1 MNYIEYNS
9 KTNKEIGEQIFYY
22 YLASIFQSYNGFVY
36 STQED
41 VKRICYNFLTK
52 DLSEINIESIFKVK
66 DFTSVNNKDVAFYA
80 KFFETNI
87 FKEFL
92 RRKYL
97 FRDCDKYD
105 ILCFDETISAKKNKK
120 LFSKKI
126 KTEFKDCKYLK
137 IKKNYIVK
145 QTKDFDRDEYKYIE
159 EHKDSLIKYYQ
170 QYNKTFSYIL
180 FPKFIYDN
188 AFFKKRFKTSLYYEN
203 ELNYN
208 IDDSIKIYQ
217 KLKDSNI
224 FSLYNSHFANL
235 FLFDIKTFNAPE
247 EIENALYLLW
257 LNIFCLTLHY
267 CEEKEK
273 QYRYEEMMALL
284 AIVNLEKRSIINL
297 IVSTLEKYG
306 DDKMMIRFFESLNNF
321 SYSSYSYLTSKF
333 LNEKKI
339 LSDLKKMNIANT
351 RLSIN
356 YYGDSKAGFFDLIN
370 INSSKNLKP
379 RTFKQ
384 EIVPSENTQDSQN
397 QLEKEV
403 VVFDDKVACNN
414 CLQKTEIGVI
424 TINFKNMT
432 KDPELRCPECKQL
445 FTPKIHVRLGDN
457 VEKINLYGIYYL
469 YKLSNEIIANYGS
482 KMDMDDL
489 RNKYKDFFW
498 NCIWYFGLKGLSY
511 DMMLKYKFINYY
523 NAGKGNDS
531 NEKISFNGQEFQ
543 RKNAE
548 I

>member
-1 MNYIEYNS
+1 
-9 KTNKEIGEQIFYY
+9 
-22 YLASIFQSYNGFVY
+22 
-36 STQED
+36 
-41 VKRICYNFLTK
+41 
-52 DLSEINIESIFKVK
+52 
-66 DFTSVNNKDVAFYA
+66 
-80 KFFETNI
+80 
-87 FKEFL
+87 
-92 RRKYL
+92 
-97 FRDCDKYD
+97 
-105 ILCFDETISAKKNKK
+105 
-120 LFSKKI
+120 
-126 KTEFKDCKYLK
+126 
-137 IKKNYIVK
+137 
-145 QTKDFDRDEYKYIE
+145 
-159 EHKDSLIKYYQ
+159 
-170 QYNKTFSYIL
+170 
-180 FPKFIYDN
+180 
-188 AFFKKRFKTSLYYEN
+188 
-203 ELNYN
+203 
-208 IDDSIKIYQ
+208 
-217 KLKDSNI
+217 
-224 FSLYNSHFANL
+224 
-235 FLFDIKTFNAPE
+235 
-247 EIENALYLLW
+247 
-257 LNIFCLTLHY
+257 
-267 CEEKEK
+267 
-273 QYRYEEMMALL
+273 
-284 AIVNLEKRSIINL
+284 
-297 IVSTLEKYG
+297 VSTLEKYG